1 MTEPLLSPFVYWAQ
15 TETYISLKVDLKDV
29 KNPKVFLRKDQ
40 LSFVGYGH
48 GAKGVHEYKFNL
60 DFYKPVD
67 PETSSHKIFD
77 SKIDFSIKKEEN
89 VWWPRLIAQPQKP
102 SWLKIDFD
110 KWKSEDDIDDE
121 EERNL
126 TQDYPGLYDKLSK
139 EELGYRR
146 EKTKKSYLIMYNLC
160 MFVGY
165 LYILIV
171 MGIRYYRDAEH
182 SMSGTYEAIGPAF
195 KFCQLLQY
203 LEVMHPMF
211 GYVKG
216 STLIPFLQ
224 VSGRAFILFAM
235 IEVEERMWTK
245 PVVFY
250 LFIIWASIETVRYPY
265 YLSQLFGLEVG
276 FLTWVRYTIWIPLY
290 PLGILCEGVI
300 ILRNIPYFE
309 ETKRLSLE
317 MPNDLNM
324 TFCMPTF
331 MKIYLL
337 LLAVPGTYLM
347 MSHMAKTRAKKLGA
361 DRWKKYD

>member
-1 MTEPLLSPFVYWAQ
+1 M
-15 TETYISLKVDLKDV
+15 
-29 KNPKVFLRKDQ
+29 
-40 LSFVGYGH
+40 GHGH

-60 DFYKPVD
+60 DFYKGID
-67 PETSSHKIFD
+67 AEKSNHKVFD
-77 SKIDFSIKKEEN
+77 SKIDFTLKKETDG
-89 VWWPRLIAQPQKP
+89 WWPRLIAQIQKP

-110 KWKSEDDIDDE
+110 KWRSEDDGE
-121 EERNL
+121 EEEARDL
-126 TQDYPGLYDKLSK
+126 IQDYPGLYDKLSK

-146 EKTKKSYLIMYNLC
+146 EKAKKVYLILYNLS
-160 MFVGY
+160 MWVGY

-171 MGIRYYRDAEH
+171 MGIRYYRDAED
-182 SMSGTYEAIGPAF
+182 SMSGTYEAVGPAF

-216 STLIPFLQ
+216 SAMMPFIQ
-224 VSGRAFILFAM
+224 VSGRAFVLFAM
-235 IEVEERMWTK
+235 IEMEERMWTK

-265 YLSQLFGLEVG
+265 YLSQLFELEIG

-309 ETKRLSLE
+309 ETRRLSLE
-317 MPNDLNM
+317 MPNNYNM
-324 TFCMPTF
+324 TWDMPTF
-331 MKIYLL
+331 MRIYLL
-337 LLAVPGTYLM
+337 VLAVPGTYFM
-347 MSHMAKTRAKKLGA
+347 MSHMAKTRNKKLGV
-361 DRWKKYD
+361 DRWKKID